1 MRHSWIMYRL
11 SEFYLNYAEC
21 VANYL
26 GNPGM
31 TDEDFPISAV
41 AKLNELK
48 TFRNMPVVPTT
59 VALDEFMEYYRNER
73 MVELAFEGH
82 RFWDVRRWKL
92 GEVLK
97 SVELMKLTKREGRI
111 NYERVTRQRAW
122 DDKMYLFPIAD
133 EELRKNTKLTQNP
146 GWK

>member
-1 MRHSWIMYRL
+1 
-11 SEFYLNYAEC
+11 
-21 VANYL
+21 
-26 GNPGM
+26 
-31 TDEDFPISAV
+31 
-41 AKLNELK
+41 
-48 TFRNMPVVPTT
+48 MPVVTTT

-73 MVELAFEGH
+73 MVELAFEGL